1 MCINE
6 QVVKMETKRK
16 NGDLLKQALERRKDA
31 NLSSNF
37 SFRMMEQIRLEA
49 AQQQKRKN
57 RILLWALIATVFL
70 LVGGVAA
77 YLVGVMNIRPSLAMI
92 PTLRMPEVSF
102 SVVGFYAY
110 IAFLG
115 FVMLGLDY
123 WLRRKKR
130 ME

>member
-1 MCINE
+1 
-6 QVVKMETKRK
+6 METKK
-16 NGDLLKQALERRKDA
+16 DTGNILKQALERRKETE
-31 NLSSNF
+31 LSSNF

-49 AQQQKRKN
+49 LRRQKRKS
-57 RILLWALIATVFL
+57 RILLWTLIVTVSL
-70 LVGGVAA
+70 LVSGVAA
-77 YLVGVMNIRPSLAMI
+77 YLVYGMNIRPSLAMI

-115 FVMLGLDY
+115 FLMLGIDY
-123 WLRRKKR
+123 WLRRKRR

>member
-1 MCINE
+1 
-6 QVVKMETKRK
+6 METKK
-16 NGDLLKQALERRKDA
+16 DTGNILKQALERRKGT

-49 AQQQKRKN
+49 AKQQKRKN
-57 RILLWALIATVFL
+57 RHLLWALIVTVSL
-70 LVGGVAA
+70 LVGGVVA
-77 YLVGVMNIRPSLAMI
+77 YLVCVMNIRPSLAMI

-102 SVVGFYAY
+102 SVVSFYAY

-115 FVMLGLDY
+115 FLMLGIDY

>member
-1 MCINE
+1 
-6 QVVKMETKRK
+6 METKK
-16 NGDLLKQALERRKDA
+16 DTGNILKQALERRKGT

-49 AQQQKRKN
+49 AKQQKRKN
-57 RILLWALIATVFL
+57 RHLLWALIVTVSL
-70 LVGGVAA
+70 LVGGVVA
-77 YLVGVMNIRPSLAMI
+77 YLVCVMNIRPSLAMI

-115 FVMLGLDY
+115 FLMLGIDY